1 VSRVGRR
8 SHRGQALV
16 EFALILPI
24 FVLVLVGIFDMGRAV
39 YDFNVISNAARE
51 AIRVAIVDQNTTA
64 ITNQAV
70 QHATGIA
77 GAGDVTVSFLDGATA
92 TTYNHCSDAL
102 TGCKLGW
109 YAVVT
114 VSYDYT
120 AATPIIG
127 NLLGTI
133 HMSSTSKQV
142 IESVFTSP

>member
-1 VSRVGRR
+1 M
-8 SHRGQALV
+8 

-39 YDFNVISNAARE
+39 YDFNVISNAARQ
-51 AIRVAIVDQNTTA
+51 AIRLAIVDQNTTK
-64 ITNQAV
+64 ITNEAV
-70 QHATGIA
+70 QHSTGVA

-92 TTYNHCSDAL
+92 TTYNQCSAAP

-120 AATPIIG
+120 AATPLIG
-127 NLLGTI
+127 NLIGTI
-133 HMSSTSKQV
+133 HMTSTSKQA
-142 IESVFTSP
+142 IESVYTSP